1 MNLWWI
7 IINTSKVGLRL
18 AIKLEIS
25 LSWSY
30 LCLTCTL
37 FKKWKT
43 DAYSNNT
50 SRRSQVGVN
59 NRFFLIFQS
68 NARSTK
74 KALRSQN
81 IEEVVK
87 QSIIG
92 ADSEFDQ
99 NIMGNIRKFI
109 DGKETSAAKKQR
121 RNSTSGKI

>member
-1 MNLWWI
+1 MLTRTI
-7 IINTSKVGLRL
+7 LAEDHKLVLTTGSSKAMREVQ
-18 AIKLEIS
+18 KE
-25 LSWSY
+25 
-30 LCLTCTL
+30 
-37 FKKWKT
+37 
-43 DAYSNNT
+43 
-50 SRRSQVGVN
+50 
-59 NRFFLIFQS
+59 
-68 NARSTK
+68 
-74 KALRSQN
+74 ALRSQN